1 MTADPRPRTATRL
14 AGRWAAWLT
23 GLMLALTCVGVLQ
36 VSYAPTAAACSCKPF
51 TTDELMDEVDL
62 IAQVR
67 VLSAG
72 VSPTDRYAGEYE
84 VALLEVWKGE
94 QSPTVTMETNFQGT
108 ACGLGELK
116 VGEELRLWG
125 FEHDGTYGASWCG
138 LPSEPADQVDAA
150 LESRFGEP
158 WAPETIATP
167 SPISGFDSLSG
178 VLPPLAI
185 GIVAALALLLLV
197 RG

>member
-1 MTADPRPRTATRL
+1 MTADQHPRTAKGL
-14 AGRWAAWLT
+14 PWVAWLT
-23 GLMLALTCVGVLQ
+23 SLMLALTCVGILQ

-51 TTDELMDEVDL
+51 TTEELMDEADL
-62 IAQVR
+62 IANVR

-72 VSPTDRYAGEYE
+72 VSPTDKYAGEYE
-84 VALLEVWKGE
+84 VALMEVWKGE
-94 QSPTVTMETNFQGT
+94 QSATVTMETNFEGT

-138 LPSEPADQVDAA
+138 LPNGSAEQVDAA
-150 LESRFGEP
+150 LASRFGEP

-167 SPISGFDSLSG
+167 SPVSGFDGLSD
-178 VLPPLAI
+178 VLPPVAI
-185 GIVAALALLLLV
+185 GIVAAFALLILV

>member
-1 MTADPRPRTATRL
+1 MTADQHPRTAKGL
-14 AGRWAAWLT
+14 PWVAWLT
-23 GLMLALTCVGVLQ
+23 SLMLALTCVGILQ

-51 TTDELMDEVDL
+51 TTEELMDEADL
-62 IAQVR
+62 IANVR

-72 VSPTDRYAGEYE
+72 VSPTDKYAGEYE
-84 VALLEVWKGE
+84 VALMEVWKGE
-94 QSPTVTMETNFQGT
+94 QSATVTMETNFEGT

-138 LPSEPADQVDAA
+138 LPNGSAEQVDAA
-150 LESRFGEP
+150 LASRFGQP

-167 SPISGFDSLSG
+167 SPVSGFDRLSD
-178 VLPPLAI
+178 VLPPVAI
-185 GIVAALALLLLV
+185 GIVAAFALLILV